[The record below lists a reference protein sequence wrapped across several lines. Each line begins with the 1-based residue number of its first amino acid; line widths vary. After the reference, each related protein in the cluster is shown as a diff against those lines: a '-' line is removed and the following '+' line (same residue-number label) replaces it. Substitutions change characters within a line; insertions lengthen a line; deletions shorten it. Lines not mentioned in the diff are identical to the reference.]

1 MNVMVLDAEYNQPSR
16 KTIQIGAAVFNAR
29 NAALIERLNIF
40 VNPGEPITPEI
51 THLTGITDSHVAN
64 GLTIIEAYEELK
76 KFHAKHKC
84 FRNPLVWGSG
94 VRNDSQHIYDEYF
107 AAKNEGESDYS
118 IMQEENFMGFRVLD
132 VKTIYQSV
140 QIFEN
145 SKHGGGLKESMA
157 RFGLEFEGN
166 SHDALNDAINTFR
179 FWYHLMRIFHDG
191 TKTKKIKT

>member
-1 MNVMVLDAEYNQPSR
+1 MVLDAEYNQPSR

-29 NAALIERLNIF
+29 NAACIDRIMIY

-51 THLTGITDSHVAN
+51 TKLTGVRDQDVA
-64 GLTIIEAYEELK
+64 GGMTIIEAYEELRR
-76 KFHAKHKC
+76 FHAKNKC

-94 VRNDSQHIYDEYF
+94 FRNDSQHLYHEYL
-107 AAKNEGESDYS
+107 AAKGIDIDSTFT
-118 IMQEENFMGFRVLD
+118 QEENFMGFRVLD

-140 QIFEN
+140 QIFED

-166 SHDALNDAINTFR
+166 SHDALNDALNTFR
-179 FWYHLMRIFHDG
+179 FWYHLVRIFHDG
-191 TKTKKIKT
+191 TKNKQK

>member
-29 NAALIERLNIF
+29 NSALIERLMIY
-40 VNPGEPITPEI
+40 VNPGEPINPLI
-51 THLTGITDSHVAN
+51 TDLTGVRDVDVQSGMSIVD
-64 GLTIIEAYEELK
+64 AYSELK

-84 FRNPLVWGSG
+84 FKNPLVWGSG
-94 VRNDSQHIYDEYF
+94 FRNDSQHIYHEYLE
-107 AAKNEGESDYS
+107 AKGLPIDSS
-118 IMQEENFMGFRVLD
+118 FLQEENFMGFRVLD

-145 SKHGGGLKESMA
+145 QKHGGGLKESMA

-166 SHDALNDAINTFR
+166 SHDALSDAINTFR
-179 FWYHLMRIFHDG
+179 FWYHLVRIFHDG
-191 TKTKKIKT
+191 TKARK